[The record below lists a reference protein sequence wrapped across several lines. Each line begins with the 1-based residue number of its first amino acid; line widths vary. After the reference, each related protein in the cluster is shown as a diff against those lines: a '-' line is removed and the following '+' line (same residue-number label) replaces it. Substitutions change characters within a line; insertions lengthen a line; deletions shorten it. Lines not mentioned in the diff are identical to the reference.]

1 MTRERQRPER
11 RNRECVVY
19 IVVYIYVRER
29 KAEKSRLTCAYDARE
44 TETWEAEQVMC
55 RMYRRIYIY
64 ERAEGREVSFVMC
77 I

>member
-1 MTRERQRPER
+1 M
-11 RNRECVVY
+11 
-19 IVVYIYVRER
+19 RER